1 MSTVTLERIK
11 AICEKRGISVS
22 KLELDLGFGANAIY
36 KWKVSDPRSS
46 MIKKVAE
53 YLGVSVD
60 YLLGISDIE
69 GGAKDILSDES
80 FVALQ
85 RAKQNM
91 PEKDWQQAMD
101 IIKAGFKYAFE
112 ENK

>member
-1 MSTVTLERIK
+1 MSTITLERIK
-11 AICEKRGISVS
+11 ELCEKRGISVS
-22 KLELDLGFGANAIY
+22 KLESDLGFGANAIY

-60 YLLGISDIE
+60 YLLGSSDIE
-69 GGAKDILSDES
+69 ISASAILSDES
-80 FVALQ
+80 FIALQ

-91 PEKDWQQAMD
+91 PEKDWKQAMD
-101 IIKAGFKYAFE
+101 IIRAGFKYAFE
-112 ENK
+112 ENE